1 MTTLIRNVFALAS
14 NAKPNSPLLFAICLG
29 GVLSGCGDAGDVP
42 ATVVTT
48 GPGGPGAEA
57 AGPDG
62 QALGDANGLVPE
74 EQVTVAGTCAA
85 EIAAETFASALCSC
99 EDTNIAGY
107 LRTRGFRA
115 SDGPNAPE
123 LLAGNVGVNRDYITA
138 GYADIGGS
146 FAVAGERDVAFGGF
160 LNSGEDLRFNPAF
173 DVAGVVDVARDA
185 FLAGSV
191 RAFGRV
197 GIGRDLH
204 MAAGAGFRGIAL
216 VDVGGEEHT
225 EAVTV
230 EPPCP
235 CGPGQIIDVP
245 ALVAAAETD
254 NDNDSVGLGPNDF
267 NLVVGIGAEVT
278 LPTGRFYINQIGGV
292 GAITMHV
299 TGKAA
304 LFVAD
309 DLLATGLFRV
319 ELEPDAEI
327 DIFVRD
333 NLVITGAAVFGDSAR
348 PSATRVYV
356 GGTGDVAIAGAA
368 AFSGNLYAPR
378 ANVLIG
384 GFGRIDGSLFGK
396 NINAAGFLSVGYD
409 ASVGDGGEGCPP
421 VEDGEI
427 PRIR

>member
-1 MTTLIRNVFALAS
+1 MRSLIRNVFPLAS
-14 NAKPNSPLLFAICLG
+14 NAPPRSPKFFAVCLG
-29 GVLSGCGDAGDVP
+29 GALSACGGAGDVP
-42 ATVVTT
+42 AVVAADPN
-48 GPGGPGAEA
+48 GPAIEA

-62 QALGDANGLVPE
+62 QAALGDANGLVPE

-99 EDTNIAGY
+99 EDTNVAGY
-107 LRTRGFRA
+107 LRTRGFR
-115 SDGPNAPE
+115 SGDGPDAPE

-146 FAVAGERDVAFGGF
+146 FTVAGERDVAFGGF

-173 DVAGVVDVARDA
+173 DVAGVVDVERDA

-216 VDVGGEEHT
+216 VDVGGVEHT
-225 EAVTV
+225 EAITV

-235 CGPGQIIDVP
+235 CGPGQLIDVP

-254 NDNDSVGLGPNDF
+254 NDNASVGLEPDDF
-267 NLVVGIGAEVT
+267 NLVVGIGAELT
-278 LPTGRFYINQIGGV
+278 LPTGRFYINQIAGV
-292 GAITMHV
+292 GAVTLHV

-319 ELEPDAEI
+319 ELAPDAEI

-333 NLVITGAAVFGDSAR
+333 NLVVTGAAAFGDSAR

-356 GGTGDVAIAGAA
+356 GGTGDVSIAGAA
-368 AFSGNLYAPR
+368 AFSGNLYAPS

-384 GFGRIDGSLFGK
+384 GFGRVDGSVFGK
-396 NINAAGFLSVGYD
+396 NITAAGFLSVGYD
-409 ASVGDGGEGCPP
+409 ASVGEGGEGCPP